1 MMTRVVVTRWL
12 SWWRW
17 GSRGDDGAAG
27 GDEDDGGSGGV
38 DGWCGDEVL
47 AVKGVGGSMTWC
59 SGNDGGV
66 TAWVVTDV

>member
-1 MMTRVVVTRWL
+1 GDGDDGEMMTRVVLTRWL

-38 DGWCGDEVL
+38 
-47 AVKGVGGSMTWC
+47 A
-59 SGNDGGV
+59 GV
-66 TAWVVTDV
+66 TSVAAGLCHDGCDDDVLRGG